1 MIILSRKRE
10 EGILIGDNIEITVT
24 AIHNNHVKL
33 GINAPNDIT
42 ILRSEL
48 VKHHKKTK
56 DKK

>member
-10 EGILIGDNIEITVT
+10 EGILIGDNIEITVKE
-24 AIHNNHVKL
+24 IHKNHIKL
-33 GINAPNDIT
+33 MIDAPNDIT
-42 ILRSEL
+42 ILRNEL